1 MPPTGPQ
8 DVMVV
13 TAFFA
18 ATAHTAGTE
27 QPMEGTCVMPV
38 NIIRFERLAYLSL
51 AISMVAFVLDNVMGT
66 SEPLSPLAMA
76 FVIVAVTA
84 IGIALISAT
93 ARLRKN
99 WLRWVYAVL
108 FMVAATADAY
118 VIPTTLAAGGN
129 VWVQAL
135 TVGSDIL
142 DIACVY
148 LLFSAASRAWFG
160 NAAIAG
166 GSPATA

>member
-1 MPPTGPQ
+1 
-8 DVMVV
+8 
-13 TAFFA
+13 
-18 ATAHTAGTE
+18 
-27 QPMEGTCVMPV
+27 MPV

-51 AISMVAFVLDNVMGT
+51 AISILAFVLDNAMGPG
-66 SEPLSPLAMA
+66 EPLAPLAMA
-76 FVIVAVTA
+76 FVILAVTA

-108 FMVAATADAY
+108 FVLAVAADVY

-129 VWVQAL
+129 AWVQAL
-135 TVGSDIL
+135 TVISDTL
-142 DIACVY
+142 DIACVC
-148 LLFSAASRAWFG
+148 LLFSAASGAWFR
-160 NAAIAG
+160 NAAIAS